1 MAGFFFRTMQPRTAL
16 VTGGNRGIGLEVCKQ
31 LARHGCGVLMGTRS
45 LFRSKTAVD
54 TLKAEGLDVTA
65 IELDITRADHIAE
78 AAARIQKRF
87 GGLDILVNNAAVLLS
102 ENTPLLELT
111 AEELRSTLGTNLM
124 AQIAMC
130 QAFVP
135 GMMTQRYGRVVNVS
149 SQSGQLKGMGT
160 YAPAYAISKAAL
172 NAVTRILAETTR
184 DSGVL
189 VNSVNPGWVRTDMGG
204 PHAPRSVHQGAE
216 TIVWAALLPR
226 DGPTGGFFTDKR
238 EMDW

>member
-1 MAGFFFRTMQPRTAL
+1 MRARTAL

-31 LARHGCGVLMGTRS
+31 LARQGCGVLMGTRS
-45 LFRSKTAVD
+45 LFRSKGAID
-54 TLKAEGLDVTA
+54 ALKADGLDVTA
-65 IELDITRADHIAE
+65 VELDITRSEHIEA
-78 AAARIQKRF
+78 AAARIQQRF
-87 GGLDILVNNAAVLLS
+87 GSLDILVNNAAVLLS
-102 ENTPLLELT
+102 EHTPLLELT
-111 AEELRSTLGTNLM
+111 FDDLQSTLSTNLM

-135 GMMTQRYGRVVNVS
+135 EMVKRRYGRVVNVS
-149 SQSGQLKGMGT
+149 SQAGQLKSMST

-172 NAVTRILAETTR
+172 NAVTRILAESTR
-184 DSGVL
+184 GTGVL

-204 PHAPRSVHQGAE
+204 SHAPRSVHQGAE
-216 TIVWAALLPR
+216 TIVWAALLPD

>member
-1 MAGFFFRTMQPRTAL
+1 MQPRTAL

-45 LFRSKTAVD
+45 LFKSKPAVD
-54 TLKAEGLDVTA
+54 ALKAEGLDVTA

-78 AAARIQKRF
+78 AATRIQQRF
-87 GGLDILVNNAAVLLS
+87 GGLDILINNAAVLLS
-102 ENTPLLELT
+102 EHTPLLELT
-111 AEELRSTLGTNLM
+111 AEELRSTLDTNLM
-124 AQIAMC
+124 AQIAVC

-135 GMMTQRYGRVVNVS
+135 GMMTRRYGRVVNVS
-149 SQSGQLKGMGT
+149 SQSGQLKGMST

-184 DSGVL
+184 GSGVL

-216 TIVWAALLPR
+216 TIVWAALLPS
-226 DGPTGGFFTDKR
+226 DGPTGGFFTDMR
-238 EMDW
+238 EMEW

>member
-1 MAGFFFRTMQPRTAL
+1 MMQPRTAL

-31 LARHGCGVLMGTRS
+31 LARQGCGVIMGTRS
-45 LFRSKTAVD
+45 LFKSKAAVD

-65 IELDITRADHIAE
+65 IELDITRPDHIAD
-78 AAARIQKRF
+78 ASARIQKRF
-87 GGLDILVNNAAVLLS
+87 GGLDILVNNAAILLS

-111 AEELRSTLGTNLM
+111 PEELRSTLDTNLTG
-124 AQIAMC
+124 QIAMC

-135 GMMTQRYGRVVNVS
+135 GMMAQRYGRVVNVS
-149 SQSGQLKGMGT
+149 SQSGQLKGMHT

-184 DSGVL
+184 GSGVL

-216 TIVWAALLPR
+216 TIVWAALLPD